1 MKKIDKTII
10 DNYKTELTE
19 SGQTSSYPEI
29 KIIENKSQEDEKVN
43 GINASVVCNVN
54 GEEL

>member
-1 MKKIDKTII
+1 MKGEKK
-10 DNYKTELTE
+10 YE
-19 SGQTSSYPEI
+19 
-29 KIIENKSQEDEKVN
+29 QEDEKVN